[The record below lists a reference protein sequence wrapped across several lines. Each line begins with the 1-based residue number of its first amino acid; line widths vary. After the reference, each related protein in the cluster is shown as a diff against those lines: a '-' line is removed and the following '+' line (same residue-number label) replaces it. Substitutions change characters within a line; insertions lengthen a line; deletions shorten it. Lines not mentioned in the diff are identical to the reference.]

1 MKTKREKREEKLL
14 KSWKARQE
22 KAGHDVS
29 NVKTLEEAR
38 HFFDSPGDK
47 TASPK
52 KTAGEGKTSA
62 PKNKKA
68 DKKKSGAVK

>member
-22 KAGHDVS
+22 KEGHDVS

-47 TASPK
+47 TAAPK
-52 KTAGEGKTSA
+52 KTAGEGKKAAS
-62 PKNKKA
+62 KKTG
-68 DKKKSGAVK
+68 KVK